1 MNHPNKQSL
10 IAMIEAYAASK
21 AEVALESS
29 RPDQDCG
36 YSLLQKEKK
45 CVENKESLFN
55 FIDKLNLDPIQKESF
70 FALTQPEPPF
80 YGNNMEASDI
90 DKYFKSEIEEAKN
103 KASIEYWRN
112 NDPND
117 AERLYYPAERCE
129 PSEDSDLEYNY
140 DTDNDPLI
148 SM

>member
-1 MNHPNKQSL
+1 MNQPNKQSL

-21 AEVALESS
+21 AEVALESN

-45 CVENKESLFN
+45 CVENKVSLYN
-55 FIDKLNLDPIQKESF
+55 FIDKLNLDPEDAKYSKNEILSLVKEE
-70 FALTQPEPPF
+70 L
-80 YGNNMEASDI
+80 D
-90 DKYFKSEIEEAKN
+90 
-103 KASIEYWRN
+103 
-112 NDPND
+112 
-117 AERLYYPAERCE
+117 ERLYFPTERCE

>member
-1 MNHPNKQSL
+1 MNQPNKQSL

-21 AEVALESS
+21 AEVALESN

-45 CVENKESLFN
+45 CVENKENLFN
-55 FIDKLNLDPIQKESF
+55 FIEKLNLDTKPLSVYAKS
-70 FALTQPEPPF
+70 QPDEPF
-80 YGNNMEASDI
+80 YGSDMEVGDI
-90 DKYFKSEIEEAKN
+90 DKYFKSEIEKS
-103 KASIEYWRN
+103 KKG
-112 NDPND
+112 
-117 AERLYYPAERCE
+117 E
-129 PSEDSDLEYNY
+129 PSDDSDYEYNY